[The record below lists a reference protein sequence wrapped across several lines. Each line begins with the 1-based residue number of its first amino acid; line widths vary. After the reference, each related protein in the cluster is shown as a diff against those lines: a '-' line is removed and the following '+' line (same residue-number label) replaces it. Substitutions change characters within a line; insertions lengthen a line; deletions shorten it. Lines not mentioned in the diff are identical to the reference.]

1 MYNSI
6 YPVNINYTNRNK
18 YKVSTP
24 ANGEKSY
31 AKENENKNSNTFP
44 NGTKVAIDYTKGQI
58 NISQVV
64 TDFRS
69 TIIAI
74 NAPENV
80 SEEVNLYLGLVEKES
95 LKEEPS
101 KDIILS
107 NLKNASKI
115 CDNYIASSLNKP
127 SKVVEGWIDAL
138 FMQKINLKSDPNEI
152 NPDFLLEFPKK
163 AQEKIDTLNPDN
175 PQQKA
180 FLSATTSVDKNIA
193 QPEEEKEDIKD
204 EIKIQPLET
213 FDTQIVPDEEI
224 NIESDID
231 ENSFSGQNNLS
242 LDKDTSEN
250 NFFPIGESD
259 SIARQ
264 LFIQAKQ
271 EEKSNAG
278 DTNKLNLLNEAL
290 GILSKSSN
298 VNENIKAAIH
308 FERGRIFDEY
318 DYVDYALRDYHEA
331 SRAQD
336 NNLKAQAYFKSGKIY
351 DEFNEFSPAL
361 DNYLSCV
368 AYSGQAENYNAQSLA
383 LNSIAG
389 LYASR
394 YNSDKT
400 AEYSELAIDTIQS
413 TNNDTLIA
421 KTYSDTAKNYELLG
435 DNDRALNGYK
445 NALSIFSRT
454 DESYEQMAHN
464 YEQAANVMEK
474 LGNKAKALKL
484 QAKADLYY
492 QKAQQQQ
499 VMSEAVS

>member
-6 YPVNINYTNRNK
+6 YPVNINYSNHIK
-18 YKVSTP
+18 HKPSTP
-24 ANGEKSY
+24 VEREGSY
-31 AKENENKNSNTFP
+31 DKQNKNNNSNTFP

-64 TDFRS
+64 TDFKS

-95 LKEEPS
+95 LKDNPS

-163 AQEKIDTLNPDN
+163 AQEKIENYNSNNTS
-175 PQQKA
+175 QKT
-180 FLSATTSVDKNIA
+180 FLSATQMPHESPKTDEIEARNEITIEPVQTVTPQEPQITTVDIESNIDEF
-193 QPEEEKEDIKD
+193 PVEEKG
-204 EIKIQPLET
+204 
-213 FDTQIVPDEEI
+213 
-224 NIESDID
+224 SDFQND
-231 ENSFSGQNNLS
+231 VNTENG
-242 LDKDTSEN
+242 
-250 NFFPIGESD
+250 FFPLGESD

-271 EEKSNAG
+271 EPKNNVG

-290 GILSKSSN
+290 GIISKSAN

-308 FERGRIFDEY
+308 FERGKVFDEY

-331 SRAQD
+331 SRAYD

-351 DEFNEFSPAL
+351 DEFNEFNPAL

-368 AYSGQAENYNAQSLA
+368 AYSGQAENYTAQSLA

-389 LYASR
+389 LYASK

-400 AEYSELAIDTIQS
+400 DEYSTLAIDTIQN
-413 TNNDTLIA
+413 TNDDKLIA
-421 KTYSDTAKNYELLG
+421 KTYSAVAKNYQQTG
-435 DNDRALNGYK
+435 DNDKALDGYK
-445 NALSIFSRT
+445 NALSVFSRT
-454 DESYEQMAHN
+454 DESFDEIAHN
-464 YEQAANVMEK
+464 YEQAAKVMEK

-492 QKAQQQQ
+492 QKALQQQEL
-499 VMSEAVS
+499 SEAAS